1 MANLQTTTVTTFN
14 ATTSISASTVLNES
28 TSSIQQWAGYVGIQ
42 TPNVDPVN
50 NYADIL
56 VNTNGYAWINGYVS
70 IPANQSY
77 NTAHDFW
84 FALSLYGLKIATGVT
99 WDGLM
104 GVSTW
109 TSGNNSYLR
118 ITNNYNAPWAFGN
131 YHVNVTAFTGNSKN
145 SITSSVL
152 TRIN

>member
-131 YHVNVTAFTGNSKN
+131 YHVNITAFTGNSKN